1 MELSLTK
8 LFGGSR
14 YLIQSIHAKKLQ
26 VRIFSRLGLKIQD
39 NALTIS
45 KKSRS
50 DVQHHNHTQIICII
64 VVLKVLKLLILS
76 TLLLY
81 K

>member
-14 YLIQSIHAKKLQ
+14 YLIQLIHAKKLQ
-26 VRIFSRLGLKIQD
+26 VRIFSRLCLKIQD

-45 KKSRS
+45 VARMKKQDAIKYVHGNR
-50 DVQHHNHTQIICII
+50 HHGRVGCA
-64 VVLKVLKLLILS
+64 
-76 TLLLY
+76 
-81 K
+81 